1 MSIAFLSVLLS
12 ASCAV
17 SKPQTVLC
25 NVKIINA
32 TSNDVTFSG
41 DVLYT
46 FGLCEAFVPANSEW
60 SYSWV
65 YDGVDPMVL
74 YFPPVLDVC
83 IGGHNYIITS
93 ANISYI
99 NNNPLLKESYET
111 VSKHIR
117 GDLSEYSMTY
127 TITDSFIESLKNLP
141 NNEEIH

>member
-1 MSIAFLSVLLS
+1 
-12 ASCAV
+12 
-17 SKPQTVLC
+17 
-25 NVKIINA
+25 
-32 TSNDVTFSG
+32 
-41 DVLYT
+41 
-46 FGLCEAFVPANSEW
+46 
-60 SYSWV
+60 
-65 YDGVDPMVL
+65 MVL